1 MLRMQKKGGRIMTLS
16 DLIEQLQDLLEEFPA
31 LADRDVM
38 IATQP
43 SYPLAAVIDCVSL
56 VDSEDVDEDVE
67 DGMGVV
73 WIATSEV
80 GSSSSV
86 SPYAPRAAW
95 EGR

>member
-1 MLRMQKKGGRIMTLS
+1 MKLT
-16 DLIEQLQDLLEEFPA
+16 DLIEQLQDLLEDFPE
-31 LADRDVM
+31 LAEADVM
-38 IATQP
+38 VAQQP

-56 VDSEDVDEDVE
+56 VDSDSDSEFEDEE
-67 DGMGVV
+67 EISGGLPTV

>member
-1 MLRMQKKGGRIMTLS
+1 MTLN
-16 DLIEQLQDLLEEFPA
+16 DLIEQLQDLLEEYPA
-31 LADRDVM
+31 LGDRDVL

-43 SYPLAAVIDCVSL
+43 SYPLTAVIDCVSL
-56 VDSEDVDEDVE
+56 VDSEDADEDDEDVE

>member
-1 MLRMQKKGGRIMTLS
+1 MTLS

-43 SYPLAAVIDCVSL
+43 SYPLTAVIDCVSL
-56 VDSEDVDEDVE
+56 VDSDDDEDDEDAE
-67 DGMGVV
+67 DGLGIV
-73 WIATSEV
+73 WIATSEI
-80 GSSSSV
+80 GSHSSV

>member
-1 MLRMQKKGGRIMTLS
+1 MTLS

-31 LADRDVM
+31 LGDRDVM

-43 SYPLAAVIDCVSL
+43 SYPLTAVIDCVSL
-56 VDSEDVDEDVE
+56 VDSDDDEDDEDAE
-67 DGMGVV
+67 DGLGIV
-73 WIATSEV
+73 WIATSEI
-80 GSSSSV
+80 GSHSSV

>member
-1 MLRMQKKGGRIMTLS
+1 MTLT
-16 DLIEQLQDLLEEFPA
+16 DLIEQLQDLLEQYPA

-43 SYPLAAVIDCVSL
+43 SYPLTAVIDCVSL
-56 VDSEDVDEDVE
+56 VDPEDDEDDE
-67 DGMGVV
+67 DDEDNMGVV

-80 GSSSSV
+80 ASTFSISG
-86 SPYAPRAAW
+86 YAPRAAW

>member
-1 MLRMQKKGGRIMTLS
+1 MTLS

-31 LADRDVM
+31 LGDRDVM
-38 IATQP
+38 IAQQP
-43 SYPLAAVIDCVSL
+43 SYPLTAVIDCVSL
-56 VDSEDVDEDVE
+56 VYNDEDEGDEDAE
-67 DGMGVV
+67 DGLGVV

>member
-1 MLRMQKKGGRIMTLS
+1 MTLN
-16 DLIEQLQDLLEEFPA
+16 DLIEQLQDLVEEFPE
-31 LADRDVM
+31 LAEADVM
-38 IATQP
+38 VAQQP
-43 SYPLAAVIDCVSL
+43 SYPLTAVIDCISL
-56 VDSEDVDEDVE
+56 VDSDSDEDDD
-67 DGMGVV
+67 DGISGGLPTV

>member
-1 MLRMQKKGGRIMTLS
+1 MKLT
-16 DLIEQLQDLLEEFPA
+16 DLIEQLQDLLEDFPE
-31 LADRDVM
+31 LAEADVM
-38 IATQP
+38 VATQP
-43 SYPLAAVIDCVSL
+43 SYPLTAVIDCISL
-56 VDSEDVDEDVE
+56 VDSDSDEDDD
-67 DGMGVV
+67 DGISGGLPTV

>member
-1 MLRMQKKGGRIMTLS
+1 MKLT
-16 DLIEQLQDLLEEFPA
+16 DLIEQLQDLLEDFPE
-31 LADRDVM
+31 LAEADVM
-38 IATQP
+38 VAQQP
-43 SYPLAAVIDCVSL
+43 SYPLAAVIDCISL
-56 VDSEDVDEDVE
+56 VDSDNDDEFLDE
-67 DGMGVV
+67 EEISGGLPTV

>member
-1 MLRMQKKGGRIMTLS
+1 MTLS

-31 LADRDVM
+31 LGNRDVM
-38 IATQP
+38 IAQQP
-43 SYPLAAVIDCVSL
+43 SYPLTAVIDCVSL
-56 VDSEDVDEDVE
+56 VDNDDDEDDEDAE
-67 DGMGVV
+67 DGLGVV

>member
-1 MLRMQKKGGRIMTLS
+1 MTLS
-16 DLIEQLQDLLEEFPA
+16 DLIEQLQDLIEEFPE
-31 LADRDVM
+31 LAEADVM
-38 IATQP
+38 VATQP

-56 VDSEDVDEDVE
+56 VDSDSEFEDEE
-67 DGMGVV
+67 EISGGLHTV

-80 GSSSSV
+80 GSNSKV

>member
-1 MLRMQKKGGRIMTLS
+1 MTLS
-16 DLIEQLQDLLEEFPA
+16 DLIEQLQDLLEDFPA
-31 LADRDVM
+31 LGDRDVM

-43 SYPLAAVIDCVSL
+43 SYPLTAVIDCVSL
-56 VDSEDVDEDVE
+56 VDSEDADEDYDEDAKDSE
-67 DGMGVV
+67 DGLGVV

-80 GSSSSV
+80 SSSSSV

>member
-1 MLRMQKKGGRIMTLS
+1 MTLN
-16 DLIEQLQDLLEEFPA
+16 DLIEQLQDLVDEFPA
-31 LADRDVM
+31 LGDRDVM

-43 SYPLAAVIDCVSL
+43 SYPLTAVIDCVSL
-56 VDSEDVDEDVE
+56 VDSEDADEDDEDDE
-67 DGMGVV
+67 DGLGTV

>member
-1 MLRMQKKGGRIMTLS
+1 MTLS
-16 DLIEQLQDLLEEFPA
+16 DLIEQLQDLVEEFSE
-31 LADRDVM
+31 LAEADVM
-38 IATQP
+38 VATQP
-43 SYPLAAVIDCVSL
+43 SYPLSAVIDCISL
-56 VDSEDVDEDVE
+56 VDSDSDEDDD
-67 DGMGVV
+67 DGISGGLPTV

>member
-1 MLRMQKKGGRIMTLS
+1 MTLS

-31 LADRDVM
+31 LGDRDVM
-38 IATQP
+38 IAQQP
-43 SYPLAAVIDCVSL
+43 SYPLTAVIDCVSL
-56 VDSEDVDEDVE
+56 VDSDDDEGDEDAE
-67 DGMGVV
+67 DGLGVV
-73 WIATSEV
+73 WIATSEI

>member
-1 MLRMQKKGGRIMTLS
+1 MTLN
-16 DLIEQLQDLLEEFPA
+16 DLIEQLQDLVDEFPA
-31 LADRDVM
+31 LGDRDVM

-43 SYPLAAVIDCVSL
+43 SYPLTAVIDCVSL
-56 VDSEDVDEDVE
+56 VDSDDDEDDEDAE
-67 DGMGVV
+67 DGLGIV
-73 WIATSEV
+73 WIATSEI